1 MDLEQVSS
9 LYQPDVSDPIK
20 NLIRS
25 TSGTYLDSHKGEFL
39 SLWFSIGLSHI
50 PAYFDAY
57 VAQTHGFWYP
67 AGDYEVGLSDGIYPN
82 NFGLTWQPLLK
93 GSIIIKIR
101 EILFKLWKLIPLF
114 GFLWSMGG
122 MFWSLLISLC
132 MCLRESRYANAVLM
146 IPAMVLVITLCIAT
160 PVATEFR
167 YAYALFYGLPLYVM
181 LPFIRS
187 NDR

>member
-1 MDLEQVSS
+1 MG
-9 LYQPDVSDPIK
+9 YMSDPLPLWGMNSFSCQDII
-20 NLIRS
+20 IRRS
-25 TSGTYLDSHKGEFL
+25 Y
-39 SLWFSIGLSHI
+39 
-50 PAYFDAY
+50 
-57 VAQTHGFWYP
+57 
-67 AGDYEVGLSDGIYPN
+67 
-82 NFGLTWQPLLK
+82 GLTWQPLLK